1 MSKVS
6 FFRALAVMMSLLLAG
21 VAMAQSGSSSQ
32 KSNTQYGASR
42 QTTTA
47 NTLPRTQVAS
57 GMKMKTKGVVIRR
70 ENDVLFL
77 RDQNGSE
84 LTVRLQGSTK
94 IEEKKSNPFRGS
106 HKYPSAQV
114 TRGLYLEVEGRGDA
128 SGALLADKV
137 RISDDDLKVAQTI
150 DSQVVPIENRMGSDE
165 DRIARTEQNAER
177 LSGQVEELGQVAN
190 LAKGGAK
197 AAQDTADAAVQ
208 GVSRTNDRI
217 SSLDDFEVQKSTTI
231 HFRVGSAVLSTE
243 ARTELDDIANQAKTQ
258 KGYAIEVRGFASSD
272 GSESLNRA
280 LSQRRSEAVVRYL
293 AEKHDIP
300 LRRIILPFGYG
311 EAMPVADNTTRNGRQ
326 ENRRCEVKIL
336 VSRGLTTPVTID
348 RSTSTSTS

>member
-1 MSKVS
+1 
-6 FFRALAVMMSLLLAG
+6 
-21 VAMAQSGSSSQ
+21 
-32 KSNTQYGASR
+32 
-42 QTTTA
+42 
-47 NTLPRTQVAS
+47 
-57 GMKMKTKGVVIRR
+57 MKMKVRGVVVRR
-70 ENDVLFL
+70 DADDLLVK
-77 RDQNGSE
+77 DQGGSE
-84 LTVRLQGSTK
+84 MTVRLQGSTK
-94 IEEKKSNPFRGS
+94 IEERKSNPFRGA
-106 HKYPSAQV
+106 HKYPQGSV
-114 TRGLYLEVEGRGDA
+114 TRGLYLEAEGRGDA
-128 SGALLADKV
+128 SGALLADKI
-137 RISDDDLKVAQTI
+137 RISDNDLKVAQTI
-150 DSQVVPIENRMGSDE
+150 DSQVVPIETRMGSDE

-217 SSLDDFEVQKSTTI
+217 SSLDDFEVAKSATI
-231 HFRVGSAVLSTE
+231 HFRVGSAILSPD
-243 ARTELDDIANQAKTQ
+243 AKSELDEIASQAKTQ

-272 GSESLNRA
+272 GAESLNRN

-311 EAMPVADNTTRNGRQ
+311 EAMPVADNTTRDGRQ

-336 VSRGLTTPVTID
+336 VSRGLTNPVTVE
-348 RSTSTSTS
+348 RSVGTSSSSSSRQ